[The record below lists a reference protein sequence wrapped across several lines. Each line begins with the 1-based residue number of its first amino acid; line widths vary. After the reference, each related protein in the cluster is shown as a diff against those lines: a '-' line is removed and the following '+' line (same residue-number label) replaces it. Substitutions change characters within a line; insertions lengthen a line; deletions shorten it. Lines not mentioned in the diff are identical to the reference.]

1 MDPHK
6 KALIIAWLQDSPSSP
21 DIPIENEE
29 IIRVHRMILQYQND
43 NGIPQIE
50 DTEFVSARSL
60 LNKAETV
67 SGQLTNLKQSLQK
80 VSKILKGFNIPV
92 EETMRGLDNLKQTV
106 DTAIKAENV
115 KTTEKNVEVVPEQI
129 QVEPDIYI
137 DSNSQMETEEVECI
151 DLTMDTDSET
161 LDVTVENYG
170 RQIKKKGKPASRNLD
185 SMLLLH

>member
-1 MDPHK
+1 
-6 KALIIAWLQDSPSSP
+6 
-21 DIPIENEE
+21 
-29 IIRVHRMILQYQND
+29 MILQYQND

-129 QVEPDIYI
+129 
-137 DSNSQMETEEVECI
+137 
-151 DLTMDTDSET
+151 
-161 LDVTVENYG
+161 
-170 RQIKKKGKPASRNLD
+170 
-185 SMLLLH
+185 